1 MNIFQFIARA
11 IIRRSFHLSVWTIE
25 QFHDIALYEQKAKLL
40 NDLPD
45 GTLGKDIAN
54 CLEKNGLRLVPNY
67 ESHDL
72 KHVLLD
78 FKMTPVDEIR
88 LQAFM
93 LGNGN
98 YSIASFAIFIFGAL
112 FLPDLW
118 KTFFRDFING
128 RNSKPISNWTI
139 EEFAHCQTSTLREIV
154 FNYSTTSSQKQ
165 FDMRSLIKFGA
176 YTAII
181 LGTFGMLFCLPFL
194 FSSSMADLMGAG
206 FPFLSGA
213 IMAGAGLITLS
224 NLAKNKTMTPERAIG

>member
-1 MNIFQFIARA
+1 MNIFQFLARA

-25 QFHDIALYEQKAKLL
+25 QFHDIALYEQKTKELKT
-40 NDLPD
+40 LPE
-45 GTLGKDIAN
+45 GTLGKDIAD

-118 KTFFRDFING
+118 KTFYRDFING
-128 RNSKPISNWTI
+128 RNSKPISTWTI

-154 FNYSTTSSQKQ
+154 FNYSSASSQKQ
-165 FDMRSLIKFGA
+165 FDMGSLIKFGA
-176 YTAII
+176 YTAIVT
-181 LGTFGMLFCLPFL
+181 GTFGMIFCLPFL
-194 FSSSMADLMGAG
+194 FSSSLADLVGAG

-213 IMAGAGLITLS
+213 IMASAGLITLS
-224 NLAKNKTMTPERAIG
+224 NLAKNKSMTPERAIV